1 MIKQKHVSNASI
13 NSGRDFYRT
22 VKSDKVI
29 EGKYNRR
36 MFKDQKLE
44 SKGRSAKTKKRSRKT

>member
-1 MIKQKHVSNASI
+1 MIKQKHVNSVSI
-13 NSGRDFYRT
+13 NSGKDFYKT
-22 VKSDKVI
+22 VKSDKEI

-44 SKGRSAKTKKRSRKT
+44 SKGR